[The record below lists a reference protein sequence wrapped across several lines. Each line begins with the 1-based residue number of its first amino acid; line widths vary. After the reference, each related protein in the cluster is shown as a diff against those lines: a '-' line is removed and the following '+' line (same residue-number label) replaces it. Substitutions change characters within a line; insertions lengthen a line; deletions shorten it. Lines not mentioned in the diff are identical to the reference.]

1 MAIKIKLVNESVG
14 VSVVM
19 PDKDLTPSEGEYR
32 ANLYK
37 KRNPSA
43 RFIVFDDET
52 EDVLYET

>member
-1 MAIKIKLVNESVG
+1 MVKIKLTTER

-37 KRNPSA
+37 RKNPSA

-52 EDVLYET
+52 EDVLYEV